1 MVEGDVALRSSTV
14 ILVHR
19 KTLNELHSAASYLE
33 PFFRRPAKV
42 VRETEYAWKMWL
54 ETLPIVWNQQMVK
67 PFDRRLTYFSSEAP
81 GLIPLVCT
89 RTNDTEGLELI
100 AEDGGSPIFL
110 DLFTQHRNLGLFA
123 TTRAGKSV
131 LVSGILTQ
139 ALARGWPVVALDFP
153 KEDGTSTFTDYT
165 HFLGE
170 RGAYF
175 DISKKCNNLFEIP
188 DLRHLS
194 PEIRKE
200 RLEDYKDFL
209 LTALMTMVVGEGSGD
224 QTAKKRT
231 RSIFVRVL
239 FFFFR
244 DPEIMQRYEQ
254 ALMGGFGTEAWLN
267 IPTLKDFTCFCT
279 LENLGMK
286 TNDGEIR
293 RALQQ
298 IQLSLNSWIESR
310 VGQAISSPSNFRTD
324 APLIVFALRNL
335 YNDDDAAVMALAAYA
350 AAKRRTLEYPDSI
363 LFLDEGPI
371 LFQYEDV
378 VQMIGRQ
385 CANGAKSGVRVIIT
399 GQDPNTIA
407 NSVAGA
413 KILQNLSIRLIGRI
427 EPTAVKYFEE
437 IFGYPKEIIA
447 RNATEAFF
455 PKKEGIYSRWLLD
468 TKGIYTECRY
478 YPSYEG
484 LAVVANNPPEQEARN
499 YFLWKYPDKYE
510 AISEF
515 AKYLIAWIREG
526 KRPFPL
532 PKPKNNDEFPLAS

>member
-1 MVEGDVALRSSTV
+1 
-14 ILVHR
+14 
-19 KTLNELHSAASYLE
+19 
-33 PFFRRPAKV
+33 
-42 VRETEYAWKMWL
+42 
-54 ETLPIVWNQQMVK
+54 
-67 PFDRRLTYFSSEAP
+67 
-81 GLIPLVCT
+81 
-89 RTNDTEGLELI
+89 
-100 AEDGGSPIFL
+100 
-110 DLFTQHRNLGLFA
+110 
-123 TTRAGKSV
+123 
-131 LVSGILTQ
+131 
-139 ALARGWPVVALDFP
+139 
-153 KEDGTSTFTDYT
+153 
-165 HFLGE
+165 
-170 RGAYF
+170 
-175 DISKKCNNLFEIP
+175 
-188 DLRHLS
+188 
-194 PEIRKE
+194 
-200 RLEDYKDFL
+200 
-209 LTALMTMVVGEGSGD
+209 
-224 QTAKKRT
+224 
-231 RSIFVRVL
+231 
-239 FFFFR
+239 
-244 DPEIMQRYEQ
+244 
-254 ALMGGFGTEAWLN
+254 
-267 IPTLKDFTCFCT
+267 
-279 LENLGMK
+279 MK

-335 YNDDDAAVMALAAYA
+335 SNDDDAAVMALAAYA

-532 PKPKNNDEFPLAS
+532 PKSKNNDEFPLAS